1 MKNISTF
8 KTELPTIDVIE
19 NLIKDASD
27 LTHTD
32 CPENQMRSYGFAPSS
47 AIVKL
52 DNGYRIDFIFEQK
65 KISAKIIGAA
75 VKKITDQIEAQELRK
90 INRKERMQITED
102 VLLELC
108 QKAFTEVTR
117 FSAFYHSEKEF
128 LIVNTGN
135 KDQAGALMGCLA
147 KLSGSIKTTTLHV
160 CGISNGLDAAALEC
174 ITDGHL
180 RVAGFDFGEKL
191 NLQHIEDKSQTA
203 KFSTDYKLDHIQD
216 LLTTGYTIK
225 SLSLKRGDLSFI
237 LTDDFKIKSIGKS
250 DELFESLEGDFED
263 PEEAQLHEQGVML
276 ELMTANVEALITH
289 FDKVANSEE
298 LPKAA

>member
-1 MKNISTF
+1 MKNITTF

-32 CPENQMRSYGFAPSS
+32 CPENQMRSFGFAPSS

-52 DNGYRIDFIFEQK
+52 DNGYRIDFVFEQK
-65 KISAKIIGAA
+65 KIPANIINRAA
-75 VKKITDQIEAQELRK
+75 KKIVDQLEAQELRSATRVEK
-90 INRKERMQITED
+90 GQIREE
-102 VLLELC
+102 VLIDLC
-108 QKAFTEVTR
+108 KQAFTEITN
-117 FSAFYHSEKEF
+117 FSAFYHSKKEF
-128 LIVNTGN
+128 LIINTGN

-160 CGISNGLDAAALEC
+160 CGISNGLDTAALEC
-174 ITDGHL
+174 IADGHL

-250 DELFESLEGDFED
+250 DELFESLEDDFED
-263 PEEAQLHEQGVML
+263 VQEAQIHEQGVML

-289 FDKVANSEE
+289 FDKVANTEE